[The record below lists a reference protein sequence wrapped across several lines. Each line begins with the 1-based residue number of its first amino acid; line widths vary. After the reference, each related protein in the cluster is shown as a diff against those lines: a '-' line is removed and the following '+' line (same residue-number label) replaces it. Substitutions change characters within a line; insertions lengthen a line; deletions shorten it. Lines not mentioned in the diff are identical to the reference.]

1 MVILD
6 NFPIWAVYAGLVVI
20 VLLAA
25 EIGFHIGIWLQDRSE
40 DPAES
45 KMTGAVVGA
54 MLGLMAFMMAFTIG
68 IVIGQH
74 GDRKAMVVEEANAIG
89 TAWLRMGFLEEPDLS
104 ATRAPLKEYTEARIA
119 MVDDLSLMP
128 AMIMRSEEIHNELWT
143 IMEDN
148 VRAGNESDI
157 MSLIVSSINDVI
169 DIHAL
174 RIYKGNLR
182 LPRILG
188 MLLVAATVLSFLL
201 IGVASSTD
209 RKRDIAAMLLF
220 ALAFAAV
227 LVVIIDLDRPLEG
240 MLRVSQTAMIDLL
253 RQITPP
259 GQ

>member
-25 EIGFHIGIWLQDRSE
+25 EIGFRIGIWLQDRSE

-104 ATRAPLKEYTEARIA
+104 ATRALLKEYTEARIA